1 MNRKVLVDTD
11 VERII
16 RRLSVEPVQSV
27 HLNSNSEIIVKFKN
41 RRIVKQK
48 LDTYFRIFLSILD
61 NVKRLEKIMDNEQE
75 NEEDRR
81 SFVPDTNQRY
91 YVFGFRRGDRFKSV
105 SQSGVEFFT
114 RLS

>member
-48 LDTYFRIFLSILD
+48 FDTYFRIFLSILD
-61 NVKRLEKIMDNEQE
+61 NVKRLEKITEQE
-75 NEEDRR
+75 NDEDRR